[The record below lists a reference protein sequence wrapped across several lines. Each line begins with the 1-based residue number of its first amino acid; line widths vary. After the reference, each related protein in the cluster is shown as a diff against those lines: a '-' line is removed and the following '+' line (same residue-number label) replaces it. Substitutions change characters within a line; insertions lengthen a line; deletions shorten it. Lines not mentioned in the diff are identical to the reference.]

1 MSVHEQLNTKRI
13 IARSAS
19 AGVSAKESITEVKT
33 EDGKVKG
40 IFDLAGRLI
49 ENPTTGIYIVN
60 GKKVVK

>member
-1 MSVHEQLNTKRI
+1 MNTKRI

-40 IFDLAGRLI
+40 IFDLSGRQV
-49 ENPTTGIYIVN
+49 ENPTAGIYIVN
-60 GKKVVK
+60 GKKLFIK